1 MQISFVGKGQY
12 GDRDVVR
19 QAEYYVACA
28 SEHPINFTVPEVHYA
43 FYNEVTEP
51 MATALEAI
59 GVKVWG
65 ERVPVSTEVEHLI
78 DTGGDVSDEDF
89 TNKEY
94 DSNEESIED
103 DIQGK
108 DDEFHIPSASEFKSF
123 MNKDPAHQLKHFE
136 DVKISHDKIQS
147 KNSINDT
154 EDIYLKNINDNPQ
167 NSKDLDYNN
176 LTSASLKRFAH
187 NDAITNSE
195 CNEIKDECFNKSN
208 VCSESKQCQLK
219 SELKQSQL
227 KREEMF
233 SSILGSAPVYSF
245 PDSEKFEVDTSDDV
259 LLDVKRVNLDITT
272 MITLVSSI
280 THGGCHFIFR
290 EKILSLQAKEERES
304 PVLPELQKYL
314 KGNAKTGR
322 IQM

>member
-1 MQISFVGKGQY
+1 
-12 GDRDVVR
+12 
-19 QAEYYVACA
+19 
-28 SEHPINFTVPEVHYA
+28 
-43 FYNEVTEP
+43 
-51 MATALEAI
+51 MAAALEAI

-65 ERVPVSTEVEHLI
+65 KRVPVSTEVEHLI

-103 DIQGK
+103 DIQGD

-136 DVKISHDKIQS
+136 DVKISHDKNQS
-147 KNSINDT
+147 KNSINDM
-154 EDIYLKNINDNPQ
+154 EHIYLKNINDNPQ
-167 NSKDLDYNN
+167 NSKDLDCNN
-176 LTSASLKRFAH
+176 LTSASHKRFAH

-195 CNEIKDECFNKSN
+195 CKEIQDECFIKSN
-208 VCSESKQCQLK
+208 VCSESKQC
-219 SELKQSQL
+219 QL

-245 PDSEKFEVDTSDDV
+245 PDSEIFEVDTTDDV

-280 THGGCHFIFR
+280 THGGCNFIFR

-322 IQM
+322 IDPSLSKL